1 MRWIINYMNC
11 VKKYM
16 SKRILITGI
25 NGMDGTFM
33 SKLLL
38 DKGYNVF
45 GLTRKVVTNKK
56 KDVEYVLGDLSDT
69 SSLYSCLD
77 YVKPD
82 EIYNLGAES
91 QIKPSWD
98 DPKKHLLVN
107 GVSIVDFLEYIKNE
121 SPKTKLF
128 NAGSA
133 EMFGYTQ
140 ESPQTENTKIL
151 SRNPYGSVKVYAYD
165 MVRHYREKYNIFG
178 CTGIL
183 YNHESELRGLEM
195 VSRKITNG
203 VAKISLG
210 LSNKITLG
218 DLDVIRDWG
227 YVSDYCEAMWMILHH
242 DRPDDYIISSGI
254 PKTIKDFLDSAF
266 NVVGINDWSKYVGV
280 DKRFVRPIE
289 KYPLVG
295 DNTKLKSIGWSPKTS
310 FNKMVKTMVLYDIK
324 ELKNEENN
332 ISV

>member
-1 MRWIINYMNC
+1 MNC

-98 DPKKHLLVN
+98 DPKQHLLVN

-140 ESPQTENTKIL
+140 DSPQTENTKIL
-151 SRNPYGSVKVYAYD
+151 PRNPYGSVKVYAYD
-165 MVRHYREKYNIFG
+165 MIRHYREKYNIFG

-203 VAKISLG
+203 VAKIHLG
-210 LSNKITLG
+210 LTDKITLG
-218 DLDVIRDWG
+218 NLDAIRDWG
-227 YVSDYCEAMWMILHH
+227 YAGDFVNAMWMILQH
-242 DRPDDYIISSGI
+242 DKPDDYIISTGI
-254 PKTIKDFLDSAF
+254 SRTIREFLDISF
-266 NVVGINDWSKYVGV
+266 NVIGINDWSNYIII
-280 DKRFVRPIE
+280 DKNFIRPQE
-289 KYPLVG
+289 SFPLVG
-295 DNTKLKSIGWSPKTS
+295 DNSKLKSLGWSPEIS
-310 FNKMVKTMVLYDIK
+310 FHKMIKEMVLNDINK
-324 ELKNEENN
+324 LK
-332 ISV
+332 II